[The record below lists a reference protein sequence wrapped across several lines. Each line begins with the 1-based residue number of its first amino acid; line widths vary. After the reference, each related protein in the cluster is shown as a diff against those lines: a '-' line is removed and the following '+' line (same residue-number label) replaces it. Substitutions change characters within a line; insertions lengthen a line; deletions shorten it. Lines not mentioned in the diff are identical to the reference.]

1 MMKKVIALVVLAAA
15 MTLTA
20 QAQGLKFGVKGGL
33 NITKMSFNKDVFNSD
48 NKVGFFVGPSLK
60 LSLPLGFGVDI
71 AALYDERSANVNS
84 DGQRAIVMASY
95 DERTSEAGAGT
106 YGDETIKQKSL
117 QIPLNLRYNIGL
129 SSMAGLYLAAGPQF
143 GFPVSDKVFKTEFGE
158 YRLKDA
164 NLSTTSVQVFT
175 SWAILRLASPII
187 WLQASRVS
195 LKTGTM
201 WIPTATPGKSLQLT
215 ISKSSI
221 VNCSS
226 ISSCL
231 CRSTARSP
239 IPFRSSWRDR

>member
-164 NLSTTSVQVFT
+164 NLSINFGAGLYLMGYLEIGFT
-175 SWAILRLASPII
+175 YNLA
-187 WLQASRVS
+187 A
-195 LKTGTM
+195 
-201 WIPTATPGKSLQLT
+201 GKSGEFKDWNDVDTHSHAWQ
-215 ISKSSI
+215 IS
-221 VNCSS
+221 
-226 ISSCL
+226 
-231 CRSTARSP
+231 AAYY
-239 IPFRSSWRDR
+239 F